1 VPGQQRR
8 WTEATTAREE
18 ALRWPIRRAA
28 DHTRRRAS
36 ASPERNGGADR
47 LLPSS
52 RLEAFSDGVFAI
64 AITLLVLELHVP
76 NGREALAEA
85 LGHEWPRYV
94 GYLVS
99 FAFIGGV
106 WIAHSNMTR
115 FIKAADPTLM
125 RINLTLLL
133 FVSFLPFTTAIVAT
147 HLFATFLPLSRETVF
162 HPGTPAERVAVVL
175 FGLNLTLAAFMVYR
189 VIRYAARTPGMA
201 ADDVAEEELQ
211 AFSRERRAAALFQ
224 GGATVLGAFLPVVAI
239 VFYLAVSLVFIVEP
253 LGRIRIRT
261 RAPSGPDE
269 LAEPSAP
276 PSGS

>member
-1 VPGQQRR
+1 M
-8 WTEATTAREE
+8 
-18 ALRWPIRRAA
+18 LRWPIRWTA
-28 DHTRRRAS
+28 DCAPRRANV
-36 ASPERNGGADR
+36 SPARDGAADR
-47 LLPSS
+47 LLPTS

-76 NGREALAEA
+76 TGHEALVKA
-85 LGHEWPRYV
+85 LGHEWPRYL

-115 FIKAADPTLM
+115 FVKAADPALM
-125 RINLTLLL
+125 RLNLTLLL

-147 HLFATFLPLSRETVF
+147 HLFATVLPLSHDTVF
-162 HPGTPAERVAVVL
+162 QPGSPAERVAVVL

-224 GGATVLGAFLPVVAI
+224 GGATVVGAFLPVIAI
-239 VFYLAVSLVFIVEP
+239 VFYLAVSLVFIIEP
-253 LGRIRIRT
+253 LQRIRIRA
-261 RAPSGPDE
+261 RGPSGRDE
-269 LAEPSAP
+269 STQPSEPAAEA
-276 PSGS
+276 